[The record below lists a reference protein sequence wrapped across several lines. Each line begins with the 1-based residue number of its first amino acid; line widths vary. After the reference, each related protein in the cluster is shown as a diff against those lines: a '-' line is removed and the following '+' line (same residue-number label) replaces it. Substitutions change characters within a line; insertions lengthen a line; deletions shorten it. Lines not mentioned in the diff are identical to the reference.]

1 LRRFSKCR
9 MMVNLSFFISV
20 SVFISLY
27 GGQLTHGHYGE
38 FHSLFSRETLD
49 HALGLIFDRDF
60 GLAATSPVLLLG
72 LLAAFSGPA
81 EFKKTRI
88 FLGALFLAEYTF
100 MSLFVD
106 FTGSSSV
113 FSRNALPGAVL
124 LFVLVPMGW
133 QRLRVWGRTGTWLA
147 VVLAGA
153 GVFTAWLAAALPVL
167 RYLAPKLKLYQA
179 LKFTP
184 TLFPSFTQAI
194 GPAEYLWAGGWLVLL
209 AGLFYITRKRGGLS

>member
-1 LRRFSKCR
+1 
-9 MMVNLSFFISV
+9 
-20 SVFISLY
+20 
-27 GGQLTHGHYGE
+27 
-38 FHSLFSRETLD
+38 
-49 HALGLIFDRDF
+49 
-60 GLAATSPVLLLG
+60 
-72 LLAAFSGPA
+72 
-81 EFKKTRI
+81 
-88 FLGALFLAEYTF
+88 
-100 MSLFVD
+100 
-106 FTGSSSV
+106 
-113 FSRNALPGAVL
+113 
-124 LFVLVPMGW
+124 
-133 QRLRVWGRTGTWLA
+133 